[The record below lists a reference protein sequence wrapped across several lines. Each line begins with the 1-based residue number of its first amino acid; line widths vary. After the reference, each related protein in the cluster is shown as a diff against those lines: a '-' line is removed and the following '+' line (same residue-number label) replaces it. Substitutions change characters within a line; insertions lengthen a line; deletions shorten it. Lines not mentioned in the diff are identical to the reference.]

1 MAASQYLPDFLLF
14 SSAGGGGR
22 GREGG
27 GGGKENNFIPN
38 LGPTM
43 PV

>member
-27 GGGKENNFIPN
+27 GGGKEKNFIPK